1 MQNFRNFCFL
11 VSTLWGGL
19 TFLRTG
25 WLDQSS
31 CKENQDYDTAWL
43 VYSLIVSTAL
53 MSFSKIF
60 EQRLIFHFRNDW
72 SSPPVLS
79 FRKGPNGKAVVLNTT
94 QIINSVYS
102 VSLNCQPS
110 SCPKAQVVDRCQPP
124 THCPAASWG
133 QP

>member
-1 MQNFRNFCFL
+1 M
-11 VSTLWGGL
+11 G
-19 TFLRTG
+19 
-25 WLDQSS
+25 
-31 CKENQDYDTAWL
+31 
-43 VYSLIVSTAL
+43 
-53 MSFSKIF
+53 FSKIF

-72 SSPPVLS
+72 FGSPVLS
-79 FRKGPNGKAVVLNTT
+79 LREGPKCKAVVLNIT

-110 SCPKAQVVDRCQPP
+110 FCPKAQVVDRCQPP